1 MSKTFKE
8 YLSKNTLIPI
18 KDFNYLEEIIQAN
31 IDFLNQE
38 FSEQNFNGKLVIEII
53 INKLLKEKLLLY
65 QDGHIH

>member
-1 MSKTFKE
+1 MSKTFTE

-18 KDFNYLEEIIQAN
+18 EDFNYLEEIIQAN

>member
-1 MSKTFKE
+1 MEK
-8 YLSKNTLIPI
+8 I
-18 KDFNYLEEIIQAN
+18 KKKKSEFYLEEIIQAN

>member
-1 MSKTFKE
+1 MSKTFTE
-8 YLSKNTLIPI
+8 YLSKNKLIPI
-18 KDFNYLEEIIQAN
+18 EDFNYLEEIIQAN